1 MRLRSSRRCGICLE
15 ECNNAVQGNGC
26 SGHFFCE
33 PCLKQWTATKNTCP
47 ICRAACTAM
56 VTAHGYC
63 RAQVQAPARP
73 STLSVL
79 FYHNGPHNP
88 PLQVRVHVSWGE
100 HVDDMANILGVYP
113 LSLASAMLMLPFAAP
128 SQILRVLL
136 G

>member
-1 MRLRSSRRCGICLE
+1 
-15 ECNNAVQGNGC
+15 
-26 SGHFFCE
+26 
-33 PCLKQWTATKNTCP
+33 
-47 ICRAACTAM
+47 M